1 MQTKRTATKKQVESF
16 IKKNWETMPA
26 RKIAERFGMS
36 HDTVLRWAKA
46 MGLKGKQE
54 VKVYSINDVKEEHN
68 QKKEAG
74 QDKKFIKELIKKNE
88 ELEKIVGVKNEID
101 ANKKVFKI
109 EVKHKSIDSEA
120 TAVVLAS
127 DWHLEQ
133 RVEKNK
139 NLYGNEYNLQI
150 AEERAKQFF
159 QNTVKL
165 LKKEQQDVVI
175 RQMVLWLG
183 GDFITGNIHTENLK
197 VCQLGPAQATVFA
210 TNILRS
216 GIQYILDNT
225 DVNLTIPYNH
235 GNHARI
241 TDKVWVSTEE
251 DNSLEYLI
259 YNDLEYAFK
268 DNPRVKFIAPT
279 GSTTLME
286 IYGLRIAFVHGHHGL
301 RYQGGVGGLY
311 VPARKYV
318 QKKFHRY
325 GLYLLCMGHWH
336 TYVQDTMFLCNGSL
350 IGYDQYA
357 DSLGCEFDIPKQTF
371 FLLDSKRKCRTVT
384 VPIVFDI

>member
-1 MQTKRTATKKQVESF
+1 MESKRTATKRQIETY
-16 IKKNWETMPA
+16 IKKNWDIMPA
-26 RKIAERFGMS
+26 RKIAERYGIS

-46 MGLKGKQE
+46 LGLKGKSQG
-54 VKVYSINDVKEEHN
+54 KVFTVNDIKDEHN
-68 QKKEAG
+68 KKQSQSDE
-74 QDKKFIKELIKKNE
+74 KKAVKQLVKRND
-88 ELEKIVGVKNEID
+88 ELEKLFNVKQAVENSREI
-101 ANKKVFKI
+101 FKI
-109 EVKHKSIDSEA
+109 DYKKSDKDTEA
-120 TAVVLAS
+120 TAFVLAS

-133 RVEKNK
+133 RVERNK
-139 NLYGNEYNLQI
+139 NLYGNEYNLKI

-165 LKKEQQDVVI
+165 LKKEQQDVTI
-175 RQMVLWLG
+175 KNMVFWLG

-197 VCQLGPAQATVFA
+197 VCQLGPAQATIFA

-225 DVNLTIPYNH
+225 DVNLIIPYNH

-241 TDKVWVSTEE
+241 TEKVWVSTEE
-251 DNSLEYLI
+251 DNSLEMLI

-268 DNPRVKFIAPT
+268 DNERVKFVPPT
-279 GSTTLME
+279 GSTALIE
-286 IYGLRIAFVHGHHGL
+286 IYGLKIAFVHGHHGL
-301 RYQGGVGGLY
+301 RYQGGIGGLY

-318 QKKFHRY
+318 QRKFTRY

-336 TYVQDTMFLCNGSL
+336 TYIQDTMFLCNGSM

-371 FLLDSKRKCRTVT
+371 FLIDAKRKCRTVT
-384 VPIVFDI
+384 VPITFDI

>member
-1 MQTKRTATKKQVESF
+1 MQTKRTATKAQVESF

-26 RKIAERFGMS
+26 RRIAEKFGMS

-46 MGLKGKQE
+46 MGLQPKQE
-54 VKVYSINDVKEEHN
+54 LKTYTVNDLKEKHTSTKTKAEETKAVKQLVKR
-68 QKKEAG
+68 
-74 QDKKFIKELIKKNE
+74 NE
-88 ELEKIVGVKNEID
+88 ELEKMFNVKTAIENSRDI
-101 ANKKVFKI
+101 FKI
-109 EVKHKSIDSEA
+109 DFKKSDKDGEA
-120 TAVVLAS
+120 TAFVLAS

-165 LKKEQQDVVI
+165 LKKEQQDVI
-175 RQMVLWLG
+175 IKNMVLWLG

-197 VCQLGPAQATVFA
+197 VCQLGPMQATIFA

-225 DVNLTIPYNH
+225 DVKLTIPYNH

-251 DNSLEYLI
+251 DNSLELLI
-259 YNDLEYAFK
+259 YNDLQFAFEN
-268 DNPRVKFIAPT
+268 NPRVTFIHPT
-279 GSTTLME
+279 GSTALLE
-286 IYGLRIAFVHGHHGL
+286 VYGLKIAFVHGHHGL
-301 RYQGGVGGLY
+301 RYQGGIGGLY

-318 QKKFHRY
+318 QRKFTRY

-336 TYVQDTMFLCNGSL
+336 TYVQDTMFMCNGSM

-371 FLLDSKRKCRTVT
+371 FLIDSKRKCRTVT
-384 VPIVFDI
+384 VPITFDI